1 VSGDAVDV
9 DAAAADWI
17 AAYGAAYGLCR
28 VYDNEPWHVE
38 LRPDAAAEGCPP
50 TDPDPTHDPRLHP

>member
-1 VSGDAVDV
+1 MSGDAVDV